1 MLSDQFGRKVNYL
14 RVSVTDRCN
23 LRCCYCIPPDGVSL
37 KKHQD
42 ILTFEEIE
50 TIVRAGVEL
59 GINKVR
65 LTGGEPL
72 LRKGF
77 PDLVRKLAAI
87 EGLKDLALTTNGILL
102 GPMAPELKE
111 AGIKRVN
118 VSLDTLRPERFKRM
132 TGSDQWQ
139 QAKEGFEKAL
149 TAGFEQVKL
158 NVVAIAGYNDDEVE
172 DFVKYAMDKPIQ
184 LRFIEFMPVG
194 NKFWEKDKHLN
205 SKGLIERISTTTTI
219 VSLPPL
225 KNTITEE
232 YQIVDSPATLG
243 FISPLSHSFCR
254 GCNRLRLTAD
264 GFLKPCLASKH
275 EVNIKFPVRAGHAG
289 NELRR
294 VFYEAMRLKPRA
306 HKMDQGACDNTRH
319 MAEVGG

>member
-23 LRCCYCIPPDGVSL
+23 LRCRYCIPQDGVSL
-37 KKHQD
+37 KKHED
-42 ILTFEEIE
+42 LLSFEEIE

-77 PDLVRKLAAI
+77 PALVKKLAAI

-102 GPMAPELKE
+102 GPMASELKE

-118 VSLDTLRPERFKRM
+118 VSLDTLRPERFHQM
-132 TGSDQWQ
+132 TGSDHWQ

-172 DFVKYAMDKPIQ
+172 DFIKYAMDKPIQ

-194 NKFWEKDKHLN
+194 NKFWEKGKQLI
-205 SKGLIERISTTTTI
+205 SKELIERISTTTTI

-225 KNTITEE
+225 KNSITEE
-232 YQIVDSPATLG
+232 YQIVGSPATLG

-254 GCNRLRLTAD
+254 SCNRLRLTAD
-264 GFLKPCLASKH
+264 GFLKPCLASKY
-275 EVNIKFPVRAGHAG
+275 EVNIKVPVRAGHAG

-294 VFYEAMRLKPRA
+294 VFYEAMRLKPKA
-306 HKMDQGACDNTRH
+306 HKMDQGYSDNTRH